1 MIGKTYPS
9 NFVNKIDLI
18 NKLFRNYNNKK
29 ANFSSKSKV
38 SKESLSSI
46 SIRIDKNKKTSK
58 A

>member
-18 NKLFRNYNNKK
+18 NKLLRNYNNKK

-46 SIRIDKNKKTSK
+46 SIQIDKNKKTSK